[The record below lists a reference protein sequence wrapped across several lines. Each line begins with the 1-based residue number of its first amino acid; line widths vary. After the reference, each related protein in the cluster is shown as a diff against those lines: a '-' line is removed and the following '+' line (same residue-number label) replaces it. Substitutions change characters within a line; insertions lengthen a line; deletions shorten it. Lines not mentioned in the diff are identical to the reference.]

1 MDVVLPRTETER
13 GRHLPAGRR
22 PFGSAEGNAAVEV
35 VRSTNVVRD
44 ADRSTAQQVGA
55 AEREVIPRPR
65 SESLNRAVNIVL
77 SSIALLVLSPLMLA
91 IALAVKLTSRGPI
104 LYSQTRVGLDRR
116 WNRTEHLHDRRVRD
130 LGGRIFKIYKFRSM
144 YMDAERHSGAVWAMR
159 SDPRVTP
166 VGRVLRKLRLDELP
180 QFINVLKGDM
190 NIVGPRPER
199 PSICIKLSKEI
210 AEYPQRHRAKP
221 GITGRAQVNQQYDE
235 CVEDVRAKVR
245 FDLEYL
251 ERQGMVEDLKIML
264 QTIPVVLLRRGGW

>member
-1 MDVVLPRTETER
+1 
-13 GRHLPAGRR
+13 
-22 PFGSAEGNAAVEV
+22 V
-35 VRSTNVVRD
+35 VRNADLAENRTSTRVV
-44 ADRSTAQQVGA
+44 V
-55 AEREVIPRPR
+55 PRAR
-65 SESLNRAVNIVL
+65 SEHLNRAVNVVLASAAMIVL
-77 SSIALLVLSPLMLA
+77 APLLIL

-144 YMDAERHSGAVWAMR
+144 FVDAERHSGAVWALR
-159 SDPRVTP
+159 ADPRVTP

-199 PSICIKLSKEI
+199 PSICIRLSKEI

-235 CVEDVRAKVR
+235 CLEDVRTKVR

-251 ERQGMVEDLKIML
+251 ERQGFVEDLKIMA
-264 QTIPVVLLRRGGW
+264 QTIPVVLWKRGGW